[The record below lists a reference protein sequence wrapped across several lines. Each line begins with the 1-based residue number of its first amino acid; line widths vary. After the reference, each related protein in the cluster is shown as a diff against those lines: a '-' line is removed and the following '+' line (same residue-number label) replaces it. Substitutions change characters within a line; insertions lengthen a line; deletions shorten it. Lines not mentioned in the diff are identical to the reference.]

1 MKRLR
6 ARAAFAVFVLALSAV
21 GAGGAATVIP
31 DGRTID
37 PVGFTV
43 PVEGFASA
51 EALSP
56 DGKWLAVLAQD
67 GGAVDVLSTA
77 TSTLRERLALPSASG
92 LAWTSDGLFV
102 TRGYSGTLAR
112 YTYDPIASKASP
124 VFAKQIDLQVDIGLI
139 NGVAEDS
146 LTHRVAIARTAKQ
159 EIVVFDNQT
168 GGVLARHPVNGQP
181 YRVGFLGTTLI
192 ATLYNS
198 DRVEAW
204 RDGASDAVEIVT
216 GPHPT
221 QLLIDEN
228 RAFVANADGHDVVAI
243 DAASLAVVRRFDLA
257 LRPNAPPGQT
267 PAGMA
272 LSDDRSTLFVA
283 ESGFNDVAV
292 VDVAS
297 GRLRGRIPT
306 AWYPTDVAFIGRPT
320 VGKKDDRIKPQ
331 LWIANAQGLG
341 TQPDPAGEW
350 DGTYTGLVQHL
361 TVEPNLLPS
370 WSARVARNDRFMAA
384 VPARAALPPIKHVVF
399 VVREN
404 KHFDEEF
411 GSEPRANGDPMLELY
426 GPRYTPNAHELAR
439 RFTLFDN
446 FMTDG
451 EASIYG
457 HAWTT
462 QGMANDYHTRNA
474 HTHDDPSPDID
485 ARVPTSIWP
494 YPIAGEAAVSAADM
508 DFDWFTDLADLPKG
522 PRMNVSG
529 IFGPRGEL
537 IDALAR
543 KNISFRVF
551 GEQLTMQPDGRIAPG
566 LAAHADRLYPGDHI
580 DFGVLDTDRARLFL
594 DDVHAHGLARY
605 SYLTLPTDHTAGTKA
620 GFYTPASYVAS
631 NDAALGMI
639 VAGLSRRP
647 EWRDTVVFVTC
658 DDAQGTGDHVDSH
671 RMPAFAVGPY
681 VRRGFVSHTHYSQT
695 SILRTVE
702 LLFGVDPLNVYDA
715 AATPI
720 VDAFARQPIASP
732 YAGLVSDV
740 PMEKNPGKADSLSY
754 AIDGPDSANVPDL
767 EWRSLRGAVALEQHR
782 RYVAAVTRGLTVAR
796 MGDR

>member
-1 MKRLR
+1 
-6 ARAAFAVFVLALSAV
+6 LALGSV

-31 DGRTID
+31 DGRTVE
-37 PVGFTV
+37 PAGFTI

-67 GGAVDVLSTA
+67 GGAIDVLA
-77 TSTLRERLALPSASG
+77 TGTSLLRERLAVPSASG
-92 LAWTSDGLFV
+92 LTWTTDGLFV
-102 TRGYSGTLAR
+102 ARGYSGTVAR
-112 YTYDPIASKASP
+112 YAYDPIASKASP
-124 VFAKQIDLQVDIGLI
+124 IFAKQIDIQVDIGLI
-139 NGVAEDS
+139 NGIAEDPG
-146 LTHRVAIARTAKQ
+146 THRLAVARTAKQ

-168 GGVLARHPVNGQP
+168 GAVLVRHAVNGQP
-181 YRVGFLGTTLI
+181 YRVGFLGTTLV
-192 ATLYNS
+192 ATLYNT

-204 RDGASDAVEIVT
+204 PDGTKDAVDIVT

-221 QLLIDEN
+221 QLLIDGD

-243 DAASLAVVRRFDLA
+243 DGASLAVTRRFNLA
-257 LRPNAPPGQT
+257 LGTNAPPGQT

-306 AWYPTDVAFIGRPT
+306 AWYPTDVAFVGRPT
-320 VGKKDDRIKPQ
+320 VGKKDDRVKPQ

-341 TQPDPAGEW
+341 TQPDPGGEW
-350 DGTYTGLVQHL
+350 DGTYTGLVQHVV
-361 TVEPNLLPS
+361 VEPNLLAE
-370 WSARVARNDRFMAA
+370 WSARVARDDRFALSP
-384 VPARAALPPIKHVVF
+384 PARGAFPPIKHVVF
-399 VVREN
+399 IVREN

-411 GSEPRANGDPMLELY
+411 GDVPGVEGDPQLVLY
-426 GPRYTPNAHELAR
+426 GRRYTPNAHQLAR
-439 RFTLFDN
+439 QFTLFDN
-446 FMTDG
+446 LMTDG

-474 HTHDDPSPDID
+474 HTRDDASPDID

-494 YPIAGEAAVSAADM
+494 YPMGGEALASASDM
-508 DFDWFTDLADLPKG
+508 DFDWFTDLNDLPKG

-537 IDALAR
+537 VDALAR
-543 KNISFRVF
+543 KHVSFRVF
-551 GEQLTMQPDGRIAPG
+551 GEQLTMQPNGRIAAG
-566 LAAHADRLYPGDHI
+566 LAAHADRRYPGDHI
-580 DFGVLDTDRARLFL
+580 NFGILDTDRAQLFL
-594 DDVHAHGLARY
+594 DDVHAHGLAQY

-620 GFYTPASYVAS
+620 GFYTPAAYVAS
-631 NDAALGMI
+631 NDVALGAI

-647 EWRDTVVFVTC
+647 DWRDTVVLVTC

-671 RMPAFAVGPY
+671 RMPAFAIGPY

-720 VDAFARQPIASP
+720 VDAFARQPV
-732 YAGLVSDV
+732 VSMYTAAESNV
-740 PMEKNPGKADSLSY
+740 PLEKNPGTADSLSY
-754 AIDGPDSANVPDL
+754 AIDGSDSVNVPDQ
-767 EWRSLRGAVALEQHR
+767 EWRSLRGDVSLDRHHR
-782 RYVAAVTRGLTVAR
+782 YLAAIT
-796 MGDR
+796 GDRKIALTDDR

>member
-1 MKRLR
+1 MW
-6 ARAAFAVFVLALSAV
+6 AGCAALVFALSWV
-21 GAGGAATVIP
+21 GAVRAATVIP

-37 PVGFTV
+37 PAGFTI

-67 GGAVDVLSTA
+67 GGAVDVISTA

-92 LAWTSDGLFV
+92 LTWTTDGLFV
-102 TRGYSGTLAR
+102 SRGYSGTVAR
-112 YTYDPIASKASP
+112 YAYDPIASKASP
-124 VFAKQIDLQVDIGLI
+124 VLAKQIDLQVDIGLI
-139 NGVAEDS
+139 NGVAEDPV
-146 LTHRVAIARTAKQ
+146 THRIAIARTAKQ
-159 EIVVFDNQT
+159 EIVVLDNQT
-168 GGVLARHPVNGQP
+168 GGVLARHSVNGQP
-181 YRVGFLGTTLI
+181 YRVGFLGTALI

-204 RDGASDAVEIVT
+204 RDGASDAVDIVT

-221 QLLIDEN
+221 QLLVDGD
-228 RAFVANADGHDVVAI
+228 RAFIANADGHDVVAI
-243 DAASLAVVRRFDLA
+243 DAASLAVVRRFDLG

-292 VDVAS
+292 VDVAT
-297 GRLRGRIPT
+297 GRLRARIPT

-341 TQPDPAGEW
+341 TQADPAGEW

-361 TVEPNLLPS
+361 VVEPNLLAD
-370 WSARVARNDRFMAA
+370 WSAKVARNDRFTFPS
-384 VPARAALPPIKHVVF
+384 PARNTLPPIKHVVF
-399 VVREN
+399 IVREN

-411 GSEPRANGDPMLELY
+411 GAEPGANGDSALELY
-426 GPRYTPNAHELAR
+426 GPRYTPNAHKLAR
-439 RFTLFDN
+439 EFTLFDN
-446 FMTDG
+446 LMTDG

-494 YPIAGEAAVSAADM
+494 YPMAGEATASAADM
-508 DFDWFTDLADLPKG
+508 DFDWFTDLTELPKG

-537 IDALAR
+537 VDALAR
-543 KNISFRVF
+543 KNVSFRVF
-551 GEQLTMQPDGRIAPG
+551 GEQLTMQPDGRIASG
-566 LAAHADRLYPGDHI
+566 LAAHADRHYPGDHI
-580 DFGVLDTDRARLFL
+580 DFGVLDTDRAHLFL
-594 DDVHAHGLARY
+594 DDVRAHGLAQY

-631 NDAALGMI
+631 NDTALGMI

-720 VDAFARQPIASP
+720 VDAFARQPAVSL
-732 YAGLVSDV
+732 YAGVISDV
-740 PMEKNPGKADSLSY
+740 PLEKNPGKADSLSY
-754 AIDGPDSANVPDL
+754 WIDGPDSAKVPDQ
-767 EWRSLRGAVALEQHR
+767 EWRSMRGDEAVEQHHRHLAAMTSVRAVAH
-782 RYVAAVTRGLTVAR
+782 A
-796 MGDR
+796 DDP